1 MHLSNPF
8 DIDRSLTFFIP
19 KNKVDEK
26 YIFTAYHNENTLH
39 GLTTLDLLI
48 TQRHILGIETFTN
61 PLQYLAA
68 DVNNDQKVTALD
80 LVHMRKIILGI
91 ETHYRDNTSWIF
103 LDEASMKVETN
114 PWLIKKY
121 ISIPEGHMNLDHVRF
136 VALKVGD
143 VDGVPKN

>member
-1 MHLSNPF
+1 MFLQ
-8 DIDRSLTFFIP
+8 RTTM
-19 KNKVDEK
+19 K
-26 YIFTAYHNENTLH
+26 NTLH

-103 LDEASMKVETN
+103 LDEASMKVEN
-114 PWLIKKY
+114 KSMVYQKNIYL
-121 ISIPEGHMNLDHVRF
+121 F
-136 VALKVGD
+136 LKVIRIWMI
-143 VDGVPKN
+143 